1 MFPLLGCGGNY
12 HKRCA
17 YKIPNNCSRQRE
29 KKLRRLSIASSSS
42 TILSSHSSLQEIISM
57 PHSSPQLKQGGMYT
71 CRPIVIDLALR
82 EAGKGKVAV
91 PHCFAIHTYK
101 TLTLCMLCKKLVS
114 SNTPRAEVPL

>member
-1 MFPLLGCGGNY
+1 
-12 HKRCA
+12 
-17 YKIPNNCSRQRE
+17 
-29 KKLRRLSIASSSS
+29 
-42 TILSSHSSLQEIISM
+42 M

-114 SNTPRAEVPL
+114 LIRQQQRFRSKLLFDLLSFCSYGEQ